1 MKLSSIVETASLT
14 LLVLILSLTPISL
27 HAGNKTADVLVNIVQ
42 GKIEGV
48 DTLRYNQNE
57 KVAITI
63 NSDKPMELHVHGY
76 DITLN
81 LKANELAILEF
92 DAVTAGRFAVTQ
104 HDAHGG
110 DSHGAIFYI
119 EIYPE

>member
-1 MKLSSIVETASLT
+1 MKLSTKVGTVSLT
-14 LLVLILSLTPISL
+14 LLVLMLSLSPITL
-27 HAGNKTADVLVNIVQ
+27 HAGNTADEIDVNIVQ
-42 GKIEGV
+42 GKVEGE
-48 DTLRYNQNE
+48 DTLRFNQNE
-57 KVAITI
+57 KITI
-63 NSDKPMELHVHGY
+63 TIKSDKPIELHVHGY
-76 DITLN
+76 DIALS
-81 LKANELAILEF
+81 LKANDVETLKF